1 MRQRIVAC
9 TIVGA
14 AGGAVGI
21 ATLASARHDPGGS
34 FAGSSTLGAIAE
46 LGAGWALILAGLIF
60 WLRRTNVCGPLLV
73 AAGLAWFLP
82 EWGNPGIGSAAAF
95 SIGLAGFVA
104 CPPLVAH
111 AALAYPGGRVGSNVA
126 RATLAVGYAGAVG
139 LLGLL
144 PTAVFDPRAQSCL
157 QCPRNLL
164 LVHGDAGAFST
175 FNDWGIRIGLGW
187 AIGLAAVIGW
197 RIVRSSAAALAV
209 AAPVL
214 VAAGAFLGIVAWDF
228 EHGLDRGILSND
240 SFDVRLWRYEAAA
253 LAALALGVAWGLY
266 RGRRARAS
274 VASLVV
280 ELGRS
285 PSPGGVRDAL
295 AQALGDPQL
304 QLAYR
309 RTDADV
315 YVDAQGRPVE
325 LPTSAGRAV
334 TPLLRDGRPVAA
346 LAHDAQ
352 LLDDPGHFEEV
363 VAAAR
368 LAVENERFQAE
379 VRAQLESLRAS
390 RARIVETGDTERR
403 RLERDLHDGAQQRLV
418 GLALALRMLRNQVEG
433 DGGEAPTS
441 RLEEAESELREALA
455 ELRELA
461 HGIYPAALADEGLAA
476 AVETLAEGAPVP
488 IELGPL
494 PEERFG
500 APVENAAYFVV
511 AETLRRT
518 RPSRAR
524 VDASRT
530 DGRLVI
536 ELEAHDAFDEELTD
550 LEDRVG
556 ALDGRFSAHND
567 GTSLRLRAELPCA

>member
-1 MRQRIVAC
+1 MRHKIVAC
-9 TIVGA
+9 AIVGA
-14 AGGAVGI
+14 AGAAVGI
-21 ATLASARHDPGGS
+21 VSLSFARGDPGGS
-34 FAGSSTLGAIAE
+34 FAGNSTLGAIAE
-46 LGAGWALILAGLIF
+46 LGAGWALILTGLVF
-60 WLRRTNVCGPLLV
+60 WLRRRNACGPLLV

-82 EWGNPGIGSAAAF
+82 EWSNPGVGSAAAF

-111 AALAYPGGRVGSNVA
+111 AALAYPSGRLGSMVG
-126 RATLAVGYAGAVG
+126 RAALGIAYAGAIG

-144 PTAVFDPRAQSCL
+144 PTAVFDPKAESCL
-157 QCPRNLL
+157 QCPGNLL
-164 LVHGDAGAFST
+164 LVHGDTGT
-175 FNDWGIRIGLGW
+175 FHDFNRWGLRIGLGW
-187 AIGLAAVIGW
+187 AIGLAILIGW
-197 RIVRSSAAALAV
+197 RLVRSSAATLVV

-214 VAAGAFLGIVAWDF
+214 VTTGLFLCIVAWDF
-228 EHGLDRGILSND
+228 EHSLSRGILSND
-240 SFDVRLWRYEAAA
+240 SFDVRLWRYEAAV
-253 LAALALGVAWGLY
+253 LAALALSIAWGLY

-280 ELGRS
+280 ELGRA
-285 PSPGGVRDAL
+285 PSTGGVRAAL

-309 RTDADV
+309 RTNTDA
-315 YVDAQGRPVE
+315 YVDAEGRSVE
-325 LPTSAGRAV
+325 LEESPGRAV
-334 TPLLRDGRPVAA
+334 TPLLRDGQPVAA
-346 LAHDAQ
+346 LVHEAR
-352 LLDDPGHFEEV
+352 LLDDPGLVEEV

-418 GLALALRMLRNQVEG
+418 GLALALRLLRNQVEG
-433 DGGEAPTS
+433 AGDAAPTS

-476 AVETLAEGAPVP
+476 AVESLAEGAPMP

-494 PEERFG
+494 PEERLG
-500 APVENAAYFVV
+500 EPVENAAYFVV

-524 VDASRT
+524 IDAARADS
-530 DGRLVI
+530 RLVI
-536 ELEAHDAFDEELTD
+536 ELEAEGALDEELTD

-556 ALDGRFSAHND
+556 ALDGRLSAHND
-567 GTSLRLRAELPCA
+567 GTSLRLRAELPCG

>member
-9 TIVGA
+9 AIVGA
-14 AGGAVGI
+14 AGVAVGI
-21 ATLASARHDPGGS
+21 FSLAVARGDPGGS
-34 FAGSSTLGAIAE
+34 FAGNSTLGAVAE
-46 LGAGWALILAGLIF
+46 LGAGWALVLTGSIF
-60 WLRRTNVCGPLLV
+60 WLRRRNACGALLV

-82 EWGNPGIGSAAAF
+82 EWGNPGIGSSAAF
-95 SIGLAGFVA
+95 SIGLAGFAA

-111 AALAYPGGRVGSNVA
+111 AALAYPGGRVGSIA
-126 RATLAVGYAGAVG
+126 RAVLAIAYAGAIG
-139 LLGLL
+139 LLGLM
-144 PTAVFDPRAQSCL
+144 PTAVFDPRAESCL

-164 LVHGDAGAFST
+164 LVHGDAGAFDT
-175 FNDWGIRIGLGW
+175 FNRWGIRIGLGW
-187 AIGLAAVIGW
+187 AIALVALMGW
-197 RIVRSSAAALAV
+197 RLVRASAAALVV

-214 VAAGAFLGIVAWDF
+214 VAAGGFLAIVAWDF
-228 EHGLDRGILSND
+228 EHSLDRGILSND
-240 SFDVRLWRYEAAA
+240 SFDIRLWRYDAAA

-304 QLAYR
+304 LLAYR
-309 RTDADV
+309 RTDADA
-315 YVDAQGRPVE
+315 YVDAHGRPLE
-325 LPTSAGRAV
+325 LPDSPGTAV

-346 LAHDAQ
+346 LVHDAR
-352 LLDDPGHFEEV
+352 LLDDPGLVEEV

-390 RARIVETGDTERR
+390 RTRIVETGDAERR

-418 GLALALRMLRNQVEG
+418 GLALALRMLRGAVER
-433 DGGEAPTS
+433 DEGEAPTR

-476 AVETLAEGAPVP
+476 AVESLAEGAPMP
-488 IELGPL
+488 IELGTL
-494 PEERFG
+494 PEERL
-500 APVENAAYFVV
+500 AEPVENAAYFVV

-524 VDASRT
+524 IDAART

-536 ELEAHDAFDEELTD
+536 ELEAHGALDEELTD

-556 ALDGRFSAHND
+556 ALDGRLSAHND
-567 GTSLRLRAELPCA
+567 GTSLRLRAELPWA

>member
-1 MRQRIVAC
+1 M
-9 TIVGA
+9 
-14 AGGAVGI
+14 
-21 ATLASARHDPGGS
+21 
-34 FAGSSTLGAIAE
+34 
-46 LGAGWALILAGLIF
+46 
-60 WLRRTNVCGPLLV
+60 
-73 AAGLAWFLP
+73 
-82 EWGNPGIGSAAAF
+82 
-95 SIGLAGFVA
+95 
-104 CPPLVAH
+104 
-111 AALAYPGGRVGSNVA
+111 
-126 RATLAVGYAGAVG
+126 
-139 LLGLL
+139 
-144 PTAVFDPRAQSCL
+144 
-157 QCPRNLL
+157 
-164 LVHGDAGAFST
+164 
-175 FNDWGIRIGLGW
+175 
-187 AIGLAAVIGW
+187 GW
-197 RIVRSSAAALAV
+197 RLVRASAAALVV

-214 VAAGAFLGIVAWDF
+214 VAAGGFLAIVAWDF
-228 EHGLDRGILSND
+228 EHSLDRGILSND
-240 SFDVRLWRYEAAA
+240 SFDIRLWRYEAAA

-304 QLAYR
+304 LLAYR
-309 RTDADV
+309 RTDADA
-315 YVDAQGRPVE
+315 YVDAHGRPLE
-325 LPTSAGRAV
+325 LPDSPGTAV

-346 LAHDAQ
+346 LVHDAR
-352 LLDDPGHFEEV
+352 LLDDPGLVEEV

-390 RARIVETGDTERR
+390 RTRIVETGDAERR

-418 GLALALRMLRNQVEG
+418 GLALALRMLRGAVER
-433 DGGEAPTS
+433 DEGEAPTR

-476 AVETLAEGAPVP
+476 AVESLAEGAPMP
-488 IELGPL
+488 IELGTL
-494 PEERFG
+494 PEERL
-500 APVENAAYFVV
+500 AEPVENAAYFVV

-518 RPSRAR
+518 RPSSAR
-524 VDASRT
+524 IDAART

-536 ELEAHDAFDEELTD
+536 ELEAHGALDEELTD

-556 ALDGRFSAHND
+556 ALDGRLSAHND
-567 GTSLRLRAELPCA
+567 GTSLRLRAELPWA

>member
-1 MRQRIVAC
+1 MRRRMVLWAIL
-9 TIVGA
+9 GA
-14 AGGAVGI
+14 AGAAAGI
-21 ATLASARHDPGGS
+21 FSLGVARSDPGGS
-34 FAGSSTLGAIAE
+34 FAGNSTFGGIVE
-46 LGAGWALILAGLIF
+46 LGVGWALILTGLIF
-60 WLRRTNVCGPLLV
+60 WTRRKNACGALLV

-82 EWGNPGIGSAAAF
+82 EWSNPGVGSAAAF
-95 SIGLAGFVA
+95 SVGLAGFVA

-111 AALAYPGGRVGSNVA
+111 VALAYPGGRVGSNLG
-126 RATLAVGYAGAVG
+126 RAALGVGYAGAFA
-139 LLGLL
+139 LLGLM
-144 PTAVFDPRAQSCL
+144 PTAVFDPKAQQCL

-164 LVHGDAGAFST
+164 LVHGDPGAFT
-175 FNDWGIRIGLGW
+175 AFNQWGIRIGLGW
-187 AIGLAAVIGW
+187 AIGLAALIGW
-197 RIVRSSAAALAV
+197 RLVRASAAMLVV

-214 VAAGAFLGIVAWDF
+214 VAAGGFLGIVAWDF
-228 EHGLDRGILSND
+228 EHSLSRGFLSND
-240 SFDVRLWRYEAAA
+240 AFDVRLWRYEAAA
-253 LAALALGVAWGLY
+253 LVTLALGVAWGLY
-266 RGRRARAS
+266 RVRRARAS

-315 YVDAQGRPVE
+315 YVDAQGRQVE
-325 LPTSAGRAV
+325 LPSSPGRAI

-346 LAHDAQ
+346 LVHDAR
-352 LLDDPGHFEEV
+352 LLADPGLVEEV

-379 VRAQLESLRAS
+379 VRAQLENLRAS
-390 RARIVETGDTERR
+390 RARIVETGDAERR

-418 GLALALRMLRNQVEG
+418 GLALVLRLLRSQIERQAG
-433 DGGEAPTS
+433 PAPAT
-441 RLEEAESELREALA
+441 RLEKAESELREALA

-476 AVETLAEGAPVP
+476 AVETLAEGSPVP
-488 IELGPL
+488 IELGDL
-494 PEERFG
+494 PEERLG
-500 APVENAAYFVV
+500 EAVENAAYFVV

-524 VDASRT
+524 VDASRADT
-530 DGRLVI
+530 RLVI
-536 ELEAHDAFDEELTD
+536 ELEAHGALDEELID

-556 ALDGRFSAHND
+556 ALDGRLSAHND